1 MKVLPNIVKRL
12 FKNNMRFHSQV
23 WRSFF
28 TRKSNIFVLLPLFAL
43 LSISKLLEYVL
54 SGMIGSQDMS
64 FDYIILSDL
73 FNLKNLSRFLE
84 NLNHSPWFKISY
96 VTTIVSLAIALC
108 RTLTDIY
115 SVKRKEAAITLCQI
129 LILVLIGVWILA
141 LFMIF
146 DLREDTTN
154 KAILGG
160 IGFLLA
166 LIFQDT
172 IKGVVSFIHLRFNH
186 QLHIDDWIQ
195 VPGKGVDGE
204 VRHVSLTNV
213 TISNWDTTTSCI
225 PTSMLYSEHFIN
237 LKNMMD
243 GKTFGRRMYM
253 TFIFDTNWMHPLS
266 DDEVSKLIVRLRR
279 ESDVFDYIPEKEI
292 KAGQI
297 NAQLFRLY
305 LYHWLMN
312 HPHISQQPRLIV
324 RWREHQENGM
334 PLQVYAFI
342 TDSSLASFEWQQ
354 SQIIEHIIKS
364 LRWFGLRLYQ
374 NPSSFDVSNSNI
386 FLTKSP
392 ANYVD

>member
-1 MKVLPNIVKRL
+1 MKESSTIIKKR
-12 FKNNMRFHSQV
+12 FKINMGFPSQV
-23 WRSFF
+23 WRSFKN
-28 TRKSNIFVLLPLFAL
+28 RKSVLFVLFPFLCLLLFSL
-43 LSISKLLEYVL
+43 LLESIL
-54 SGMIGSQDMS
+54 NIIIGLQDMC
-64 FDYIILSDL
+64 FDINI
-73 FNLKNLSRFLE
+73 LKNLFEPQILRGFFE
-84 NLNHSPWFKISY
+84 TINNSPLFKISF
-96 VTTIVSLAIALC
+96 VTTIVCLAIVLC

-115 SVKRKEAAITLCQI
+115 SVSRKEAAITLCQI
-129 LILVLIGVWILA
+129 LILVLIGIWILA

-160 IGFLLA
+160 LGFLLA

-266 DDEVSKLIVRLRR
+266 DAEVSNLIARLRE
-279 ESDVFDYIPEKEI
+279 ESDVFNYMPENEI